1 MDTELVFRS
10 LLLVLILGF
19 MVHRGY
25 YSRKY
30 RPSEEN
36 TIKEREASRIS
47 GVANGLFLIGL
58 AASICYLVVPR
69 WIAWASLPLP
79 AGLRWVGVGVAL
91 LGFGLLQWAQ
101 QALGKNW
108 SDTPR
113 LIKEQTLT
121 VEGPYRAIRHPIYT
135 AFFLIL
141 GSTLLISANALV
153 GLAWLAA
160 TVLDVLARVHFEEGL
175 MLETFGAS
183 YREYMAQTGRFFPR
197 IRAGRN

>member
-36 TIKEREASRIS
+36 TIMEREASRIS

-58 AASICYLVVPR
+58 AATICYLVVPR
-69 WIAWASLPLP
+69 WIAWTSLPLP

-91 LGFGLLQWAQ
+91 LGFGLLQSAQ

-121 VEGPYRAIRHPIYT
+121 VEGPYRAIRHPIYS